1 MMINYCNRYHVA
13 RISITMQHQLGIV
26 PSGPLNPRWH
36 IDPFERMLNT
46 AKNVLPRLQLSIAS
60 LQTSPQ
66 K

>member
-1 MMINYCNRYHVA
+1 M
-13 RISITMQHQLGIV
+13 RIAVSPEVG
-26 PSGPLNPRWH
+26 LNAGAVTCWH

-46 AKNVLPRLQLSIAS
+46 AKNLLPRLQLSIAS